1 MKLKYVCLL
10 LGLLASL
17 WTTAFAEDEIIIQHN
32 TSVDLNNPN
41 TEIKFAVPRHSNYK
55 YAGQHERS
63 AGDHSAAKFVGR
75 AVISGTYHYR
85 YPTEEELSGD
95 ELVIEDKPILYFSLD
110 PESMGLLPYVAGRA
124 VPADFFFTN
133 PEQFIEVFIPR
144 KIQASIQSNRQLSVI
159 GKAKIEVGNF
169 IAGIECDT
177 AYYGVAFIKKIKTS
191 RLEVARG
198 SSVLS
203 GCG

>member
-75 AVISGTYHYR
+75 
-85 YPTEEELSGD
+85 EELSGD

-133 PEQFIEVFIPR
+133 PDQFIEVFIPR